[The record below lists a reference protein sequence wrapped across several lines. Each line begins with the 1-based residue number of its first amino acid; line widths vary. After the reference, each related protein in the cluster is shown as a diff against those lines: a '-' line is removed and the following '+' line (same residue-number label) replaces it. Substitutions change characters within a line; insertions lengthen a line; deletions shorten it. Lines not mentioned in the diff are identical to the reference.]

1 MKDKDKINRRAERKQ
16 YIFALRQLVT
26 REVKRKYARS
36 YLGIVWSVLN
46 PLLFMAV
53 MSMIFSTIFKHN
65 IENFPIYYLTGLI
78 MWQLFNNATNSAM
91 SLLVDNRNLLQRVK
105 LSKQTFVLSRMYAAL
120 VNFLYTC
127 IAYVLMLILFKIEP
141 SFYML
146 LFPVPVFFLL
156 LFSMGIGYILSVV
169 YVFFPDIQHLYS
181 VILTLWMNMSALFY
195 PIENLRPA
203 MKVVVQNN
211 PIHAY
216 VAFARDVVMY
226 AKLPE
231 PLDWVRVVGWG
242 LLIFI
247 AGYCVFKK
255 YDNKVMEKV

>member
-1 MKDKDKINRRAERKQ
+1 MKDKEKSNRRAERKQ
-16 YIFALRQLVT
+16 YIFALRQLVS

-36 YLGIVWSVLN
+36 YLGILWSVLN

-65 IENFPIYYLTGLI
+65 IKNFPIYYLTGYIL
-78 MWQLFNNATNSAM
+78 WQFFSTATSSAM
-91 SLLVDNRNLLQRVK
+91 SALVDNRSLLLRVK

-141 SFYML
+141 SFYMR
-146 LFPVPVFFLL
+146 LFPVPVFFLM
-156 LFSMGIGYILSVV
+156 LFSMGIGYILSIV

-181 VILTLWMNMSALFY
+181 VILTLWMYISALFY
-195 PIENLRPA
+195 PVDNLTPI
-203 MKVVVQNN
+203 MKAVVENN
-211 PIHAY
+211 PIYAY
-216 VAFARDVVMY
+216 VAFTRDIVMY

-231 PLDWVRVVGWG
+231 PLVWLRVIGWSLLVFAVGC
-242 LLIFI
+242 F
-247 AGYCVFKK
+247 VFKK

>member
-16 YIFALRQLVT
+16 YIFALRQLVS

-65 IENFPIYYLTGLI
+65 IKNFPIYYLTGLI
-78 MWQLFNNATNSAM
+78 IWQLFSSATSSAM
-91 SLLVDNRNLLQRVK
+91 SALVDNRSLLLRVK

-146 LFPVPVFFLL
+146 LFPIPLFFMM
-156 LFSMGIGYILSVV
+156 LFSMGIGYILSIV

-181 VILTLWMNMSALFY
+181 VILTLWMYVSALFY
-195 PIENLRPA
+195 PVDNLTPIMKAVIE
-203 MKVVVQNN
+203 NN
-211 PIHAY
+211 PIYAY
-216 VAFARDVVMY
+216 VAFVRDIVMY

-231 PLDWVRVVGWG
+231 PLVWVRAVGWG

-247 AGYCVFKK
+247 VGYCVFKK

>member
-16 YIFALRQLVT
+16 YIFALRQLVS

-53 MSMIFSTIFKHN
+53 MSMIFSTIFKHSIKN
-65 IENFPIYYLTGLI
+65 YPIYYLTGLI
-78 MWQLFNNATNSAM
+78 IWQLFSNATNSAM
-91 SLLVDNRNLLQRVK
+91 SALVDNRNLLLRVK

-127 IAYVLMLILFKIEP
+127 IAYLLMLIIFKIEP

-146 LFPVPVFFLL
+146 LFPVPVFFMM

-169 YVFFPDIQHLYS
+169 YVFFPDIKHLYS
-181 VILTLWMNMSALFY
+181 VILSLWTYVSGVFY
-195 PIENLRPA
+195 SVDSLTPV
-203 MKVVVQNN
+203 MKAVVENN
-211 PIHAY
+211 PIYAY
-216 VAFARDVVMY
+216 IAFARDIVMY
-226 AKLPE
+226 AKMPE
-231 PLDWVRVVGWG
+231 PLDWLRVVGWG
-242 LLIFI
+242 LLVFI
-247 AGYCVFKK
+247 AGYCVFKR